1 MQDNEGEIVVGV
13 DGSASSVDALRWALR
28 QAARTGDHV
37 KAVIAWDY
45 PNMYGYPLTEDVD
58 WEAAAGQTLDEAV
71 QQAAGTDHPAVTSAV
86 MRGNPTQVLVQAAAG
101 AELLVVGNR
110 GHGGFTEMLLGSVS
124 SHVVAHATCPVLVV
138 RHHQDAS
145 QG

>member
-1 MQDNEGEIVVGV
+1 MESNGGEIVVGV

-37 KAVIAWDY
+37 KAVTAWDY
-45 PNMYGYPLTEDVD
+45 PNMYGFPLTLDLD
-58 WEAAAGQTLDEAV
+58 WEATARQALDESV
-71 QQAAGTDHPAVTSAV
+71 QQAAGTDHTDVSTAV

-124 SHVVAHATCPVLVV
+124 SHVVAHASCPVLVV
-138 RHHQDAS
+138 RHHQDARH
-145 QG
+145 G